1 MKIVLIQPKSF
12 HTWEA
17 LNLGYI
23 ASFLRLYGFDRLRF
37 YSAFFD
43 PEEEIIDACAQ
54 GDIVGFTCT
63 SPHVKNAVAL
73 ATAIKKENPGVWTV
87 MGGVHPSAVPSE
99 ALEFNVIDQV
109 VVGEGEMAMVS
120 IAKGNRDRIVNA
132 TPISDIDRI
141 PPPDRVFI
149 RQERNV
155 MEAFRDN
162 GIRIGSIFSS
172 RGCPFFCTFCA
183 SHSVWGRKVRFRSA
197 KNILDEFCS
206 IVEDL
211 KLDLVK
217 FADDTFTLKRDLVE
231 DFCVQ
236 KIRHG
241 VETPWACNI
250 RVDTVDRSLLE
261 LMWEAGC
268 REVWAGVES
277 GAPKLLLDMK
287 KKITLEQIRRV
298 FAWTKDIGFFRRAY
312 ILLGM
317 PREGWEDIRLTDEL
331 IEEIAPDAV
340 GFSILAPY
348 PGTAHYNPEL
358 HKHVDW
364 SQVDE
369 YENHIWH
376 TTHLTNEDLVNV
388 QQGLINKYRSKLV
401 FRLKDRLSS
410 SAAN

>member
-1 MKIVLIQPKSF
+1 VKIVLIQPKSF

-17 LNLGYI
+17 LSLGYI
-23 ASFLRLYGFDRLRF
+23 SSFLRLYGFDNLRF

-43 PEEEIIDACAQ
+43 HEEEIVDACVQ

-73 ATAIKKENPGVWTV
+73 ARAIKNENPGVWTV
-87 MGGVHPSAVPSE
+87 MGGVHPSSVPEE
-99 ALEFNVIDQV
+99 ALELNVIDQV
-109 VVGEGEMAMVS
+109 VVGEGEMSMVS
-120 IAKGNRDRIVNA
+120 IARGNRGRVVKSP
-132 TPISDIDRI
+132 PIMNLDEI
-141 PPPDRVFI
+141 PPPDRAFI
-149 RQERNV
+149 KQERNI

-172 RGCPFFCTFCA
+172 RGCPFTCTFCA

-197 KNILDEFCS
+197 ENILYEFQS

-211 KLDLVK
+211 KIDFVK
-217 FADDTFTLKRDLVE
+217 FADDTFTINKGLVE
-231 DFCVQ
+231 RFCKK
-236 KIRHG
+236 KIDHG
-241 VETPWACNI
+241 IETAWGCNI
-250 RVDTVDRSLLE
+250 RVDSVDRSLLE

-277 GAPKLLLDMK
+277 GSPKILIDMK

-317 PREGWEDIRLTDEL
+317 PSESWEEIRLTDEL

-348 PGTAHYNPEL
+348 PGTAHYNPKL
-358 HKHVDW
+358 HKYVDW

-376 TTHLTNEDLVNV
+376 TNYLTNEDLLSA
-388 QQGLINKYRSKLV
+388 QEELINKYRRKLV
-401 FRLKDRLSS
+401 FRLKDRLSNS
-410 SAAN
+410 VAN